1 MFNKIIERLI
11 NKYYKNNE
19 ERLEKKFE
27 QKWEAYVKEKI
38 IENCDY
44 MIYRITD
51 DYTKETIKRMIH
63 DIVNKKADEFYNN
76 IQDGMG
82 NYPIYEQ
89 VEKVMSERVNEI
101 VEREYRHRITDIVNE
116 IMDKLK
122 EG

>member
-19 ERLEKKFE
+19 KRLEKKFE
-27 QKWEAYVKEKI
+27 QKWETYVEERLIK
-38 IENCDY
+38 NCDY

-63 DIVNKKADEFYNN
+63 DIVNKKADKFYNN

-82 NYPIYEQ
+82 SYPIYEQ

-122 EG
+122 EW